1 MIIMPRD
8 IQLLMKIKEVTAAHK
23 SNDPLT
29 GPKAQER
36 REDKEKDGNKRKE
49 ILMEL
54 WFKRGKMLS
63 AI

>member
-8 IQLLMKIKEVTAAHK
+8 IQLVMKIKEVTAAYK
-23 SNDPLT
+23 SNGLLT
-29 GPKAQER
+29 GPKAWER

-54 WFKRGKMLS
+54 WFKRGKMIS